1 MSGKRYPE
9 EFKIEAVKQVVD
21 RGYSVSSVA
30 TRLDITTHSLY
41 AWIKKYGP
49 DSSTNKE
56 QSDAQAE
63 IRRLQKELKRV
74 TDERDIFKK
83 SRGVLRKAVRLRYA
97 FIRDNIC
104 CWPVRLL
111 CRVLD
116 VHPSGFYAWF
126 KQPYSQRHQVDL
138 RLTGQIKQFWLE
150 SGCVYGYRKIHLDLR
165 DSGQQCGVN
174 RVWRLMNR
182 AGIKAQVG
190 YRSPRARKGEAS
202 IVSPNRLQRQFNPD
216 APDKRWVTDI
226 TYIRTHEG
234 WLYLAVVVDLFSRKI
249 IGWSMQSR
257 MTKDIVLNALLMAV
271 WRRNPQKPVLVH
283 SDQGSQYTSHE
294 WQSFLKSHGLEGSMS
309 RRGNCHDNA
318 VAESFFQ
325 LLKRE
330 RIKKKIYGT
339 REEARSDI
347 FDYIEMFYNSKRR
360 HGSSN
365 QMSPTEYENQYYQ
378 RLGSARLSVAIQ
390 KSVCIRLCC
399 QP

>member
-9 EFKIEAVKQVVD
+9 EFKIEAVKQVID
-21 RGYSVSSVA
+21 RGHSVSSVA

-49 DSSTNKE
+49 DSSTNKQ

-97 FIRDNIC
+97 FIRDNSRY
-104 CWPVRLL
+104 WPVRLL

-150 SGCVYGYRKIHLDLR
+150 SCCVYGYRKIHLDLR

-190 YRSPRARKGEAS
+190 YRSPRAHKGEVS

-216 APDKRWVTDI
+216 APDERWVTDI

-257 MTKDIVLNALLMAV
+257 MTKDIVLNSLLMAV
-271 WRRNPQKPVLVH
+271 WRRNPQKQVLVH

-365 QMSPTEYENQYYQ
+365 QMSPTEYDNQYYQ
-378 RLGSARLSVAIQ
+378 RLRSV
-390 KSVCIRLCC
+390 
-399 QP
+399 

>member
-9 EFKIEAVKQVVD
+9 EFKTEAVKQVVD
-21 RGYSVSSVA
+21 RGYSVASVA

-49 DSSTNKE
+49 DPSTNKE

-74 TDERDIFKK
+74 TDERDILKK
-83 SRGVLRKAVRLRYA
+83 GRGVLRKAVRLRYA
-97 FIRDNIC
+97 FIRDNTC

-116 VHPSGFYAWF
+116 VHPSGFYAWLQ
-126 KQPYSQRHQVDL
+126 QPHSQRHQADL

-174 RVWRLMNR
+174 RVWRLMKR
-182 AGIKAQVG
+182 VGIKAQVG

-216 APDKRWVTDI
+216 APDERWVTDI

-271 WRRNPQKPVLVH
+271 WRRNPQKQVLVH

-360 HGSSN
+360 HGSSD

-378 RLGSARLSVAIQ
+378 
-390 KSVCIRLCC
+390 
-399 QP
+399 

>member
-49 DSSTNKE
+49 DSSTHKE

-83 SRGVLRKAVRLRYA
+83 SRGVLRKTVRLRYA
-97 FIRDNIC
+97 FIRDNTC

-116 VHPSGFYAWF
+116 VHPSGFYAWLQ
-126 KQPYSQRHQVDL
+126 QPHSQRHQADL

-174 RVWRLMNR
+174 RVWRLMKR
-182 AGIKAQVG
+182 VGIKAQVG

-216 APDKRWVTDI
+216 APDERWVTDI

-249 IGWSMQSR
+249 IGWSMQPR

-271 WRRNPQKPVLVH
+271 WRRNPQKQVLVH

-347 FDYIEMFYNSKRR
+347 FDYIEMFYNCRRR
-360 HGSSN
+360 HGSSD
-365 QMSPTEYENQYYQ
+365 QMPPAEYENLYYQ
-378 RLGSARLSVAIQ
+378 RLGSV
-390 KSVCIRLCC
+390 
-399 QP
+399 

>member
-216 APDKRWVTDI
+216 APDERWVTDI

-271 WRRNPQKPVLVH
+271 WRRNPEKQVLVH

-378 RLGSARLSVAIQ
+378 RLGSV
-390 KSVCIRLCC
+390 
-399 QP
+399 

>member
-9 EFKIEAVKQVVD
+9 EFKTEAVKQVVD
-21 RGYSVSSVA
+21 RGYSVASVA

-97 FIRDNIC
+97 FIRDYTC

-116 VHPSGFYAWF
+116 VHPSGFYAWLQ
-126 KQPYSQRHQVDL
+126 QPHSQRHQADL
-138 RLTGQIKQFWLE
+138 KLTGQIKQFWLE

-174 RVWRLMNR
+174 RVWRLMKR
-182 AGIKAQVG
+182 VGIKAQVG

-216 APDKRWVTDI
+216 APDERWVTDI

-271 WRRNPQKPVLVH
+271 WRRNPQKQVLVH

-360 HGSSN
+360 HGSSD

-378 RLGSARLSVAIQ
+378 RLGSV
-390 KSVCIRLCC
+390 
-399 QP
+399 

>member
-9 EFKIEAVKQVVD
+9 EFKTEAVKQVVD

-97 FIRDNIC
+97 FIRDNSC

-116 VHPSGFYAWF
+116 VHPSGFYAWLQ
-126 KQPYSQRHQVDL
+126 QPHSQRHQADL

-174 RVWRLMNR
+174 RVWRLMKR
-182 AGIKAQVG
+182 VGIKAQVG

-216 APDKRWVTDI
+216 APDERWVTDI

-271 WRRNPQKPVLVH
+271 WRRNPEKQVLVH

-360 HGSSN
+360 HGSSE

-378 RLGSARLSVAIQ
+378 RL
-390 KSVCIRLCC
+390 
-399 QP
+399 

>member
-9 EFKIEAVKQVVD
+9 EFKTEAVKQVVD
-21 RGYSVSSVA
+21 RGYSVASVA

-97 FIRDNIC
+97 FIRDNSC

-116 VHPSGFYAWF
+116 VHPSGFYAWLQ
-126 KQPYSQRHQVDL
+126 QPHSQRHQADL

-174 RVWRLMNR
+174 RVWRLMKR
-182 AGIKAQVG
+182 VGIKAQVG

-216 APDKRWVTDI
+216 APDERWVTDI

-271 WRRNPQKPVLVH
+271 WRRNPEKQVLVH

-347 FDYIEMFYNSKRR
+347 FDYFEMFYNSKRR
-360 HGSSN
+360 HGSGE

-378 RLGSARLSVAIQ
+378 RLGSV
-390 KSVCIRLCC
+390 
-399 QP
+399 

>member
-9 EFKIEAVKQVVD
+9 EFKIEAVKQVVE
-21 RGYSVSSVA
+21 RGHSVSSVA
-30 TRLDITTHSLY
+30 TRLGIATHSLY
-41 AWIKKYGP
+41 AWIKAYGP
-49 DSSTNKE
+49 DSSTNKV

-97 FIRDNIC
+97 FIRDNTFF
-104 CWPVRLL
+104 WPVRLL

-116 VHPSGFYAWF
+116 VHPSGFYAWL
-126 KQPYSQRHQVDL
+126 QHPHSQRHQADL

-150 SGCVYGYRKIHLDLR
+150 SGGVYGYRKIHLDLR

-174 RVWRLMNR
+174 RVWRLMKR

-216 APDKRWVTDI
+216 APDERWVTDI

-271 WRRNPQKPVLVH
+271 WRRNPQKQVLVH

-360 HGSSN
+360 HGSSD

-378 RLGSARLSVAIQ
+378 
-390 KSVCIRLCC
+390 
-399 QP
+399 

>member
-9 EFKIEAVKQVVD
+9 EFKTEAVKQVVD
-21 RGYSVSSVA
+21 RGYSVASVA
-30 TRLDITTHSLY
+30 TRLDITTHNLY
-41 AWIKKYGP
+41 AWIKKYGA

-56 QSDAQAE
+56 ESDAQAE

-97 FIRDNIC
+97 FIRDNSC

-116 VHPSGFYAWF
+116 VHPSGFYAWLQ
-126 KQPYSQRHQVDL
+126 QPHSQRHQADL

-174 RVWRLMNR
+174 RVWRLMKR
-182 AGIKAQVG
+182 VGIKAQVG

-216 APDKRWVTDI
+216 APDERWVTDI

-271 WRRNPQKPVLVH
+271 WRRNPQKQVLVH

-360 HGSSN
+360 HGSSD
-365 QMSPTEYENQYYQ
+365 QMSPTEYKNQYYQ
-378 RLGSARLSVAIQ
+378 RLGSV
-390 KSVCIRLCC
+390 
-399 QP
+399 